1 MRAERIL
8 EQKRNWKL
16 ELHLHSTTEKEY
28 IASTDGLSWQQQ
40 NQRVSVTIYLLYL
53 YNTNKRLWPIVT
65 IRNYRIH
72 GFFIILQLK
81 IKVKVL
87 QKSQFYYARLG
98 QILGPLEILLNRLDR
113 LAFLCRPST
122 GCVFWRRLIAFFILF
137 SETPTD
143 TEMKSPT
150 QNDQRIFIYA

>member
-81 IKVKVL
+81 IKVNIL
-87 QKSQFYYARLG
+87 QKSQFYYGRLG
-98 QILGPLEILLNRLDR
+98 RIIPLEIPLNRLDR
-113 LAFLCRPST
+113 FAFLCLPST
-122 GCVFWRRLIAFFILF
+122 GYVFWRRLIAFFILF
-137 SETPTD
+137 FRNPYRYRNEI
-143 TEMKSPT
+143 SP
-150 QNDQRIFIYA
+150 IHWAH